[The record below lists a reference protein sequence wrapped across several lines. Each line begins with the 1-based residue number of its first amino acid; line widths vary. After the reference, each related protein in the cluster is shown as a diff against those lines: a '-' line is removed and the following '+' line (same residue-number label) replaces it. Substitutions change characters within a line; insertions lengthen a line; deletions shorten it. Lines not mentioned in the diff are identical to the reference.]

1 MSGHS
6 KWATTKRHKAAVDAK
21 RGKIFSVISKE
32 ITLAARDGGKDAE
45 FNPRLRTLIAK
56 AKQSNMPADNIDR
69 AIKKGT
75 GELGGV
81 IIEELLYEGYGPSGV
96 GLIVE
101 VTTDNKNRSA
111 SEVRSTFSKAGGNLA
126 GAGALAF
133 NFKRKGQI
141 LIAKEKI
148 EEDALTELALENDA
162 EDVIVEDEHYEV
174 ICETTYY
181 DKIAEALSNVSVE
194 PDSSELAY
202 LPNNLVEVSDEDAA
216 RKILKLVENLEELE
230 DVKAVHSNYD
240 IDDALLDVLPCYYK
254 KV

>member
-6 KWATTKRHKAAVDAK
+6 KWATTKRHKASVDAK
-21 RGKIFSVISKE
+21 RGKIFSVVSKE
-32 ITLAARDGGKDAE
+32 ITLAARDGGKDPE
-45 FNPRLRTLIAK
+45 FNPRLRTLITK
-56 AKQSNMPADNIDR
+56 AKQSNMPADNIER

-81 IIEELLYEGYGPSGV
+81 VIEELLYEGYGPGGV

-111 SEVRSTFSKAGGNLA
+111 SEVRSTFSKGGGNLA

-148 EEDALTELALENDA
+148 DEDSLTELALENDA
-162 EDVIVEDEHYEV
+162 EDVIVEQEHYEV
-174 ICETTYY
+174 VCETAHY
-181 DKIAEALSNVSVE
+181 DKIAEALSNKGVL

-202 LPNNLVEVSDEDAA
+202 LPNNLVQVTDEDAA
-216 RKILKLVENLEELE
+216 RKILKLVDNLEELE
-230 DVKAVHSNYD
+230 DVKAVHGNYD
-240 IDDALLDVLPCYYK
+240 MDDALLDSLN
-254 KV
+254 

>member
-6 KWATTKRHKAAVDAK
+6 KWATTKRHKASVDAK
-21 RGKIFSVISKE
+21 RGKIVSVVSKE
-32 ITLAARDGGKDAE
+32 ITLAARDGGKDPE
-45 FNPRLRTLIAK
+45 FNPRLRTLITK
-56 AKQSNMPADNIDR
+56 AKQSNMPADNIER

-81 IIEELLYEGYGPSGV
+81 VIEELLYEGYGPGGV

-111 SEVRSTFSKAGGNLA
+111 SEVRSTFSKGGGNLA

-148 EEDALTELALENDA
+148 DEDSLTELALENDA
-162 EDVIVEDEHYEV
+162 EDVIVEQEHYEV
-174 ICETTYY
+174 VCETAHY
-181 DKIAEALSNVSVE
+181 DKIAEALSNKGVL

-202 LPNNLVEVSDEDAA
+202 LPNNLVQVTDEDAA
-216 RKILKLVENLEELE
+216 RKILKLVDNLEELE
-230 DVKAVHSNYD
+230 DVKAVHGNYD
-240 IDDALLDVLPCYYK
+240 MDDALLDSLN
-254 KV
+254 

>member
-32 ITLAARDGGKDAE
+32 LTLAARDGGKDPE
-45 FNPRLRTLIAK
+45 FNPRLRTLITK
-56 AKQSNMPADNIDR
+56 AKQANMPADSIER

-75 GELGGV
+75 GELAGV
-81 IIEELLYEGYGPSGV
+81 TIEELLYEGYAPGGV

-111 SEVRSTFSKAGGNLA
+111 SEVRSTFSKGGGNLA

-141 LIAKEKI
+141 LLSRDKMD
-148 EEDALTELALENDA
+148 EDSLTELALENDA
-162 EDVIVEDEHYEV
+162 EDIVTEKEHYEI
-174 ICETTYY
+174 ICETSQY
-181 DKIAEALSNVSVE
+181 DRLAEAFDKAGIE
-194 PDSSELAY
+194 TDSSELAY
-202 LPNNLVEVSDEDAA
+202 LPNNLVPISDHDTA
-216 RKILKLVENLEELE
+216 RKILKLIESLEDLE
-230 DVKAVHSNYD
+230 DVKAVHGNYD
-240 IDDALLDVLPCYYK
+240 MNEALLEEISS
-254 KV
+254 

>member
-32 ITLAARDGGKDAE
+32 LTLAARDGGKDPE
-45 FNPRLRTLIAK
+45 FNPRLRTLITK
-56 AKQSNMPADNIDR
+56 AKQANMPADNIDR

-75 GELGGV
+75 GELAGV
-81 IIEELLYEGYGPSGV
+81 TIEELLYEGYGPGGV

-111 SEVRSTFSKAGGNLA
+111 SEVRSTFSKGGGNLA

-141 LIAKEKI
+141 LLSREKI
-148 EEDALTELALENDA
+148 DEDSLTELALVNDA
-162 EDVIVEDEHYEV
+162 EDIVTEKEHYEI
-174 ICETTYY
+174 ICETSQY
-181 DKIAEALSNVSVE
+181 DRLAEAFE
-194 PDSSELAY
+194 KAGIETDSSELAY
-202 LPNNLVEVSDEDAA
+202 LPNNLVPISDEDTA
-216 RKILKLVENLEELE
+216 RKIFKLIETLEDLE
-230 DVKAVHSNYD
+230 DVKAVHGNYD
-240 IDDALLDVLPCYYK
+240 MDEALLEELSS
-254 KV
+254 

>member
-148 EEDALTELALENDA
+148 EEDALTELALDNDA

-230 DVKAVHSNYD
+230 DVKAVHSNYY
-240 IDDALLDVLPCYYK
+240 IDDALLDALD
-254 KV
+254 

>member
-6 KWATTKRHKAAVDAK
+6 KWATTKRHKASVDAK
-21 RGKIFSVISKE
+21 RGKIFSVVSKE
-32 ITLAARDGGKDAE
+32 ITLAARDGGKDPE
-45 FNPRLRTLIAK
+45 FNPRLRTLITK
-56 AKQSNMPADNIDR
+56 AKQSNMPADNIER

-81 IIEELLYEGYGPSGV
+81 VIEELLYEGYGPGGV

-111 SEVRSTFSKAGGNLA
+111 SEVRSTFSKGGGNLA

-148 EEDALTELALENDA
+148 DEDSLTELALENDA
-162 EDVIVEDEHYEV
+162 EDVIVEQEHYEV
-174 ICETTYY
+174 ICETAHY
-181 DKIAEALSNVSVE
+181 DKIAEALSNKGVL

-202 LPNNLVEVSDEDAA
+202 LPNNLVQVTDEDAA
-216 RKILKLVENLEELE
+216 RKILKLVDNLEELE
-230 DVKAVHSNYD
+230 DVKAVHGNYD
-240 IDDALLDVLPCYYK
+240 MDDALLDSLN
-254 KV
+254 